1 MAGIPV
7 DENEVRSDGIWNIST
22 WNVQCLGNGDNVTW
36 IKFLKTSESCKGAIF
51 FFIKVIHNVMKV

>member
-22 WNVQCLGNGDNVTW
+22 WNVQCLGNGDNVAW
-36 IKFLKTSESCKGAIF
+36 IKFLKNIRELQGGYF
-51 FFIKVIHNVMKV
+51 FSSKSSTML